1 MKTQFAKH
9 NKTDLL
15 KELTTLSAEINYYLL
30 EDEECHAQEYFDML
44 LENDGFGVVGLE
56 ENTFEEWVKN
66 ADISEHIYIALK
78 RSEEVINEIIN
89 RKLY

>member
-30 EDEECHAQEYFDML
+30 EDEESHAREYFEML
-44 LENDGFGVVGLE
+44 KE
-56 ENTFEEWVKN
+56 ETTFEDWVKN
-66 ADISEHIYIALK
+66 ADVSEHIYIALK

-89 RKLY
+89 QKLY